1 MKKIAWI
8 GAHSSGKTTTV
19 NRISRLF
26 HDLGQVHILIPE
38 VARLCPFKIGKNGGY
53 DTQMWIL
60 NEQVRREK
68 EAQVG
73 MRSWE
78 AANNGRGYVLCDRT
92 VWDSLVYST
101 SLMKRGQM
109 TDDEVR
115 MVDTIVTNHA
125 KNEPYDLI
133 YFCEPKPLYEDGK
146 RDTDPE
152 WQQDIYKTFKA
163 IIKERGINVT
173 MVQ

>member
-1 MKKIAWI
+1 MKIAWI
-8 GAHSSGKTTTV
+8 GAHSSAKTTTV
-19 NRISRLF
+19 NRVSRLF
-26 HDLGQVHILIPE
+26 HDLGIDHILIPE
-38 VARLCPFKIGKNGGY
+38 VARLCPFRIGKNGGF

-60 NEQVRREK
+60 NEQIRREN
-68 EAQVG
+68 EAEKDKG
-73 MRSWE
+73 
-78 AANNGRGYVLCDRT
+78 NPYVICDRT

-101 SLMKRGQM
+101 SLMHRKKM
-109 TDDEVR
+109 TEDEVR
-115 MVDTIVTNHA
+115 VVDTMVTNHA
-125 KNEPYDLI
+125 KNHPYELI